1 MFYINEYDSEFIN
14 EIVPPIKQANQI
26 NVQSY
31 PNVHVVEFTRDTYSH
46 LADPRIADFALFT
59 RVVHVTHGEGV
70 IIGIEKKR
78 DDIHVAEVKFDS
90 GTKSKLHLEVVIKM
104 GLLHL
109 A

>member
-1 MFYINEYDSEFIN
+1 MVARIGYMVYCKGIEPEKFL
-14 EIVPPIKQANQI
+14 
-26 NVQSY
+26 QS
-31 PNVHVVEFTRDTYSH
+31 P
-46 LADPRIADFALFT
+46 T